1 MDQVLAGRADEE
13 AGLGPAQRNRL
24 GLQPRRFKNK
34 EINPLSDSQDTAVG
48 TDVAMLDSLDSA
60 AREVAVTS
68 MLDQARQWLVR
79 AKESTAPAQD
89 VAQFKAFIAT
99 VAEAAKQ
106 KKLSE
111 EIQLDAVEMVRRSER
126 ALGVAIREGQ
136 ERGAIERAGASSFRG
151 NQHMAAEQPQGSLT
165 SPLQFFNGGKEKT
178 ETYAMTDNVTD
189 EEFDVAVSA
198 AKEEG
203 NLSRANVVRKVQEL
217 STYRDQQ
224 TEKWDKVAELAVQ
237 GFTSPQIAREVGMSE
252 GGLRDG
258 AKKKGITFPAD
269 KIVGRTRRVNPLEVI
284 EQIVMTIEVSQSSL
298 ELVSYEDVTPE
309 QASEWLQ
316 RLAEP
321 LRAIRKMQTELKE
334 IN

>member
-1 MDQVLAGRADEE
+1 
-13 AGLGPAQRNRL
+13 
-24 GLQPRRFKNK
+24 
-34 EINPLSDSQDTAVG
+34 
-48 TDVAMLDSLDSA
+48 MLDSLDSA

-89 VAQFKAFIAT
+89 VAQFKAFVAT

-111 EIQLDAVEMVRRSER
+111 DIQLDAVEMVRRSER

-136 ERGAIERAGASSFRG
+136 AAGQIARTGDIGGNLNDPRVSRGDNLARPR
-151 NQHMAAEQPQGSLT
+151 
-165 SPLQFFNGGKEKT
+165 QFFGSQPERTDAFKMSDTVT
-178 ETYAMTDNVTD
+178 ED
-189 EEFDVAVSA
+189 EFEEVIAT
-198 AKEEG
+198 AKAEG
-203 NLSRANVVRKVQEL
+203 NLSRANVVAKVSEIT
-217 STYRDQQ
+217 SYREQQ
-224 TEKWDKVAELAVQ
+224 DSKWEYIAEMAAQ
-237 GFTSPQIAREVGMSE
+237 GLTSHQIAREVGMSE
-252 GGLRDG
+252 
-258 AKKKGITFPAD
+258 KGIRESARKRAITFPAD
-269 KIVGRTRRVNPLEVI
+269 KIVGRTRRVNPLEVL

-334 IN
+334 IK

>member
-1 MDQVLAGRADEE
+1 M
-13 AGLGPAQRNRL
+13 
-24 GLQPRRFKNK
+24 
-34 EINPLSDSQDTAVG
+34 SDPQDTAVG

-79 AKESTAPAQD
+79 AKESTTPAQD
-89 VAQFKAFIAT
+89 VAQFKAFVAT

-126 ALGVAIREGQ
+126 ALGLAIRDGQ
-136 ERGAIERAGASSFRG
+136 ERGEIASKKNIEFRG
-151 NQHMAAEQPQGSLT
+151 NQHVANRPDMAVTRT
-165 SPLQFFNGGKEKT
+165 SPDSFFSGGGERDSV
-178 ETYAMTDNVTD
+178 YAMTDGAD
-189 EEFDVAVSA
+189 DAEFDIALAA

-217 STYRDQQ
+217 SSYRDQQ
-224 TEKWDKVAELAVQ
+224 NEKWDRITELAAQ
-237 GFTSPQIAREVGMSE
+237 GYTSHQIAREVGMSE

-258 AKKKGITFPAD
+258 ARKKGITFPAD

-284 EQIVMTIEVSQSSL
+284 EQIVITIEVSQSSL

-334 IN
+334 IK